1 MDLVIKNAKLL
12 LDCCI
17 VEGAGVAVSKGKIAL
32 IALDPNLPEA
42 SSVVDADGSLLMPG
56 AIDVHAH
63 VYDPDYTYREDFSTG
78 SRAAAAGGVTTFI
91 DMPLVRKTL
100 SSLAEEKIKEGER
113 KSIVDFS
120 IHAGMITGINELEEV
135 KNLADIGIRSFKV
148 FTCPPFMASYELIY
162 KLSEEASKVNGVVVV
177 HAEDNDVLE
186 DARKKIGDRRDI
198 FAHCDSRPVEAE
210 VKAVKKII
218 DGARGRIH
226 IAHVSSGSAAAEKG
240 KRKGITAETCIQ
252 YLVFSREHIEKMG
265 PYLKMTPPLRSKE
278 EVAKLWSHLDYID
291 VIATDHAPGTKEE
304 KEVGWSD
311 IWRAWGGIPG
321 LETLLPLTF
330 YEGVVRRRMSIF
342 RMIRLLCRNPSRIFG
357 LKRKGS
363 IAPGM
368 DADLVILDQRKEMKI
383 SSDKMH
389 YKVGWTP
396 YEGMVVKGWPRAT
409 FVRGVMVYN
418 DGSILNNNGKFVRMG
433 G

>member
-12 LDCCI
+12 LDHRI
-17 VEGAGVAVSKGKIAL
+17 VENAGVAVSNGKIVA
-32 IALDPNLPEA
+32 IAMDPNLPEA
-42 SSVVDADGSLLMPG
+42 RSVVDANGSLLMPG

-91 DMPLVRKTL
+91 EMPLVSKTL

-120 IHAGMITGINELEEV
+120 IHAGMITEIGELKEV
-135 KNLADIGIRSFKV
+135 KKLAEMGIKSFKV
-148 FTCPPFMASYELIY
+148 FTCPPFMATYEMIS
-162 KLSEEASKVNGVVVV
+162 KLSEEASKINGVVVV

-186 DARKKIGDRRDI
+186 KGRREVGDRRDI

-210 VKAVKKII
+210 VKAVKKVVE
-218 DGARGRIH
+218 GARGRIH
-226 IAHVSSGSAAAEKG
+226 IAHLSSGSAAAEKG
-240 KRKGITAETCIQ
+240 RKRGITAETCIQ
-252 YLVFSREHIEKMG
+252 YLIFSREDMEKLG
-265 PYLKMTPPLRSKE
+265 PYLKMTPPLRSKD
-278 EVAKLWSHLDYID
+278 EVAKLWSCLDQID
-291 VIATDHAPGTKEE
+291 VVATDHAPGTREE

-330 YEGVVRRRMSIF
+330 HEGVMKRRISVF
-342 RMIRLLCRNPSRIFG
+342 KMIRLLSRNPARIFG
-357 LKRKGS
+357 LKNKGCIS
-363 IAPGM
+363 LGM
-368 DADLVILDQRKEMKI
+368 DADLVIFDQRKEVRI

-396 YEGMVVKGWPRAT
+396 YEGMEVRGWPCAT

-418 DGSILNNNGKFVRMG
+418 NGDILDNKGRFVRMG
-433 G
+433 D